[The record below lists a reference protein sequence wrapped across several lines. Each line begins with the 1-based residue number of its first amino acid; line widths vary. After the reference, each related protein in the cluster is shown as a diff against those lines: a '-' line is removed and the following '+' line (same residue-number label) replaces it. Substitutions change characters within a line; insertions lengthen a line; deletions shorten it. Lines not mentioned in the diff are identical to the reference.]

1 MIGYFLYKFSE
12 VLLKAIIKANRE
24 NRKGIQSHTVFLQWV
39 ASSQNMPPCAGKEC
53 RLLRHQQL
61 RQIWA
66 GRKLFLRAYEEI
78 LFSVER
84 YFYGRLEKC
93 LEIKYVLLSLC
104 AEAKWIHGYFIAW
117 ETKLCLQAC
126 SSTPSRAA
134 TIKKGPAPWGWQDR
148 VSSSLDSLHTHTDI
162 SWTNVHSFPKGRTR
176 TQQITVIP
184 DYLDF
189 IWKRTRCHRCINVFK
204 KVSQLSFQ

>member
-1 MIGYFLYKFSE
+1 
-12 VLLKAIIKANRE
+12 
-24 NRKGIQSHTVFLQWV
+24 
-39 ASSQNMPPCAGKEC
+39 MPLCSGKEC
-53 RLLRHQQL
+53 HLLRHQQL
-61 RQIWA
+61 WQMWA

-78 LFSVER
+78 LFSVES

-93 LEIKYVLLSLC
+93 CLDIKHVLLSLC
-104 AEAKWIHGYFIAW
+104 SEAKWVQGYFIAW

-134 TIKKGPAPWGWQDR
+134 TIKKLSAPWGWQDR
-148 VSSSLDSLHTHTDI
+148 VSSPLDSRHTRTDI

-184 DYLDF
+184 DYLNSVPQVHQCF
-189 IWKRTRCHRCINVFK
+189 QESIPAL
-204 KVSQLSFQ
+204 LSVRQSNEAPRN